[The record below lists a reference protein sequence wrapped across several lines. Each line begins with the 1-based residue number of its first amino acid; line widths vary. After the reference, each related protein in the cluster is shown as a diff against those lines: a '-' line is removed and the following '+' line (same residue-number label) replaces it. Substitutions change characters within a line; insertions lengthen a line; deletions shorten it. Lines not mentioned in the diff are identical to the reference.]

1 MAPFPRADLIDMDHP
16 SSDVGDSQDQDSPLR
31 RQFSEPF
38 RPQSTSTQISQSPE
52 PLAQKIKCDW
62 CGKLLELP
70 NDHSISAKELLHSHI
85 ASSHPRSNSFGYDGV
100 DEEDED
106 EDEDDVDADEI
117 DVNGD
122 ADVDGEEGDVDDDLE
137 IEGDVDDELDLE
149 QEEAMN
155 EAQFEEG
162 DEVYQA
168 EEGDDADLGDDAV
181 VDDAEELL
189 ADEAEDQEFPQLK
202 TESATPF
209 EQDIDALNE
218 LSQNASSASNNLGLQ
233 APEEQR
239 DLMDWL
245 ANPQTGYPEEYR
257 RRLAEWQEDDI
268 KKRLPR
274 IWNVNKVTKFSTD
287 YEKQMEKAETSWK
300 SAFNDPSKKIDG
312 SESMS
317 RPTPYIETETS
328 TGQFLELGS
337 FDDLLAMLKRPT
349 SLTPE
354 QLYAAT
360 EAAGVAMK
368 AWQDEYL
375 ALDKLYN
382 AAHRHT
388 RGVVPN
394 TAKREQMLGHKK
406 RTNHPLAHVP
416 QDERDFAERHEAALY
431 GYKYNYNHRN
441 TLESVSWIPQDPFV
455 QGGFVPTAAQ
465 ARKMA
470 TKVAPGER
478 NPDGWTPIV
487 QHGVEF
493 VPKMYQQRA
502 EPVQKITR
510 KRKAVEV
517 EAAKSDTEDTQSEK
531 GDETED
537 ETQHLA
543 KRRTRGRGGRRN
555 NFEAYQP
562 PEPPTSAP
570 RGRGGARSR
579 GRGRGRGGNAGG
591 RTVSSRASLEAPVQP
606 ALTPTATRGRGRRG
620 ASNISTPQARPVE
633 EVVTAV
639 SLPEISPMPEP
650 ASPPRATPV
659 PKRDA
664 TAEEIEEAR
673 RLKIA
678 NSKNPKR
685 TKAML
690 DHWERFNRE
699 GRIRNPKR
707 SKAQIEQD
715 RQVDDKKPEV
725 PRPTGRRR
733 KSPSLVPIPSGNLAP
748 KAPAVAPMPG
758 HLAPGPTLP
767 PIGMPQYAPPNPFAA
782 HPQPPMPHYAAYPYQ
797 YGMGHLP
804 GPPPPGPHEH
814 HYRGV

>member
-52 PLAQKIKCDW
+52 PLAPKIKCDW

-70 NDHSISAKELLHSHI
+70 NDHSISAKDLLHSHI
-85 ASSHPRSNSFGYDGV
+85 ASSHPRSNSFGYDGA
-100 DEEDED
+100 DDED
-106 EDEDDVDADEI
+106 DDVDADEEI
-117 DVNGD
+117 DVND
-122 ADVDGEEGDVDDDLE
+122 DVDVDGEGDVDDDLE
-137 IEGDVDDELDLE
+137 IEGDIDEELDLE
-149 QEEAMN
+149 QDEPMN
-155 EAQFEEG
+155 DAQFEEG
-162 DEVYQA
+162 EEAYQA
-168 EEGDDADLGDDAV
+168 EEGEDAELGDDAA
-181 VDDAEELL
+181 VDDVEELL
-189 ADEAEDQEFPQLK
+189 ADEAEDQGFEDPQLK

-209 EQDIDALNE
+209 EHDNDAPNE
-218 LSQNASSASNNLGLQ
+218 LSQNASVSNNIGQQ

-257 RRLAEWQEDDI
+257 RRLAEWQEADI
-268 KKRLPR
+268 KKRLPGL
-274 IWNVNKVTKFSTD
+274 WNVNKATKFSDD
-287 YEKQMEKAETSWK
+287 YEKQMEKAEASWK

-312 SESMS
+312 SESMT
-317 RPTPYIETETS
+317 RPSPYTETETS
-328 TGQFLELGS
+328 TGQFLELGE
-337 FDDLLAMLKRPT
+337 FDDLVAMLKRPN

-360 EAAGVAMK
+360 EAAAVAMK

-382 AAHRHT
+382 AAHRHN
-388 RGVVPN
+388 RGPVPA

-406 RTNHPLAHVP
+406 RTNHPLANVP

-441 TLESVSWIPQDPFV
+441 TLESISWIPQDPFV

-493 VPKMYQQRA
+493 VPKMYQARS

-517 EAAKSDTEDTQSEK
+517 ETAKSESDDDQSDK

-537 ETQHLA
+537 DNQHPP
-543 KRRTRGRGGRRN
+543 KRRSRGRGGRRN
-555 NFEAYQP
+555 NFEPYQP

-579 GRGRGRGGNAGG
+579 GRGRGRGGPASG
-591 RTVSSRASLEAPVQP
+591 RTISSRASQEAPAQTT
-606 ALTPTATRGRGRRG
+606 LTPTSTRGRGRRG

-633 EVVTAV
+633 EVVTAA
-639 SLPEISPMPEP
+639 SMPEISPMPEP
-650 ASPPRATPV
+650 ASPPPRATPV

-715 RQVDDKKPEV
+715 RQVDDKKTDV
-725 PRPTGRRR
+725 SRPQGRRR
-733 KSPSLVPIPSGNLAP
+733 KSPSLVPIPTGNLAP
-748 KAPAVAPMPG
+748 KVPAVAHQMPG
-758 HLAPGPTLP
+758 PLAPGPTLP
-767 PIGMPQYAPPNPFAA
+767 PIGMPQYAPPNPFVA
-782 HPQPPMPHYAAYPYQ
+782 HPQPSMPHYAAYPYQ

-804 GPPPPGPHEH
+804 GPPPGPHDH